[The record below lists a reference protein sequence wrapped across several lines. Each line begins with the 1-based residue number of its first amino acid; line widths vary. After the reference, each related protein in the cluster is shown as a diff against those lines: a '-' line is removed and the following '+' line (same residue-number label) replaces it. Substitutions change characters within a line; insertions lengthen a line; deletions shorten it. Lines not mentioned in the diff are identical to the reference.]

1 MEFVAGSLPMTR
13 DGFAGTAGSLG
24 VSAPEVW
31 AVLSV
36 ETSACGFLPDRR
48 PTILFERHVFS
59 RLTGGRFN
67 DGDISDPSPGGYGP
81 LGAPQYTRLNRALLL
96 DRLAAL
102 KSASWGLAQMMGENY
117 SAAGFA
123 GVNEMVAAI
132 SGSEDSQ
139 LSAFAAFLKSTGL
152 DRALRAHDWTSFARG
167 YNGAA
172 YSKNQYDVRLRG
184 EFQKYSVG
192 ALPDIEIRAA
202 QICLMFR
209 GFQPGLVDGV
219 EGRLTTAALQDFQK
233 SIGLTPTGVVDPDT
247 MARLRPAP
255 LP

>member
-1 MEFVAGSLPMTR
+1 MEFVAASLPMTR
-13 DGFAGTAGSLG
+13 DGFASAAGSLG

-67 DGDISDPSPGGYGP
+67 DGDISDPSLGGYGP
-81 LGAPQYTRLNRALLL
+81 LGAAQYTRLNRALLL
-96 DRLAAL
+96 DRTAAL
-102 KSASWGLAQMMGENY
+102 ESTSWGLAQLMGENY
-117 SAAGFA
+117 SAAGFP

-152 DRALRAHDWTSFARG
+152 DRTLRAHDWTSFARG
-167 YNGAA
+167 YNGSS

-192 ALPDIEIRAA
+192 ALPDIEVRAVQA
-202 QICLMFR
+202 CLIFR
-209 GFQPGLVDGV
+209 GFHPGPVDGV
-219 EGRLTTAALQDFQK
+219 EGQLTTAALQDFQK
-233 SIGLTPTGVVDPDT
+233 SVGLPPSGAIDQTT
-247 MARLRPAP
+247 MARLRPEP
-255 LP
+255 VV